1 MILQALYDYYQRKAD
16 DPESGIAPEGFEWKE
31 LPFLIVIDRE
41 GTFVTLED
49 TREGEGK
56 KKRARAWL
64 VPTNGKRTAG
74 IKASLLWDN
83 IEYVLGANPRAR
95 NDIDARH
102 ADFCR
107 RLREELPSKEESL
120 EMVALW
126 TFLESSPVEQIEASV
141 ECAAAWK
148 EILETNAF
156 VTFRIDGEIGTLCD
170 HFHSHLQAD
179 GQSKEE
185 GRRCLVTG
193 MTAHV
198 METHPAIKGVR
209 DAQSAGASIISFN
222 WPAALSFRKSQ
233 NLNAPVSDSAV
244 FAYTTALNQLLSKDS
259 RNKLQVG
266 DATTVFWADRP
277 DGFEE
282 AFPSFFTMAPK
293 DDPDRDALV
302 VKNLYASAEQERGTS
317 DSSTRFFVLG
327 LAPNAARISV
337 RFWHTGTVAEFSH
350 KIRQHYDD
358 LEIVRSPR
366 DQGKYSLFWYLV
378 DIATEHKADNIP
390 PNLAGNITRAILEGS
405 PYPATLLQQA
415 VRRIRAEQEVTR
427 IRASLLK
434 AYLNRYQRTYP
445 NNEKEILVAL
455 DPDNTSPGYL
465 LGRLFAVLEKIQEDA
480 QPGINATI
488 RDRFYGAASASP
500 VTVFPQLLKLKNHHL
515 AKLDNPSFRIGHE
528 KRLTEIVGNLPV
540 DMPRHLRME
549 DQARFAIGYYHQ
561 RQALFTKSD
570 KTETP
575 AKEA

>member
-1 MILQALYDYYQRKAD
+1 MILQALYDYYQRKAA

-41 GTFVTLED
+41 GKFVTLED
-49 TREGEGK
+49 AREGK
-56 KKRARAWL
+56 KKRARPRL
-64 VPTNGKRTAG
+64 VPMSVIRKVNVLGN
-74 IKASLLWDN
+74 LLWDN
-83 IEYVLGANPRAR
+83 IEYAVGANPRGR
-95 NDIDARH
+95 NDIAARH

-107 RLREELPSKEESL
+107 RLREDLPAREESL
-120 EMVALW
+120 EMASLW
-126 TFLESSPVEQIEASV
+126 AFLESSPVEQIEAAA
-141 ECAAAWK
+141 ECAEAWK

-170 HFHSHLQAD
+170 HFRPWILSQQAASD
-179 GQSKEE
+179 E
-185 GRRCLVTG
+185 GDICLVTG
-193 MTAHV
+193 QKAVTARLHA
-198 METHPAIKGVR
+198 PIKGI
-209 DAQSAGASIISFN
+209 AGGQSAGGSIVSFN
-222 WPAALSFRKSQ
+222 LSAFTSYGKLQSH
-233 NLNAPVSDSAV
+233 NAPVSESAA
-244 FAYTTALNQLLSKDS
+244 FAYTTALAALLGKDS
-259 RNKLQVG
+259 RNKLRIG

-277 DGFEE
+277 DAFEE

-302 VKNLYASAEQERGTS
+302 VKNLFASIEQERGVS
-317 DSSTRFFVLG
+317 DSPTRFFVLG

-337 RFWHTGTVAEFSH
+337 RFWHTGTVAEFSD

-358 LEIVRSPR
+358 LKIVRGPK

-378 DIATEHKADNIP
+378 DIATERKADNIP
-390 PNLAGNITRAILEGS
+390 PNLAGNITRAILDGS
-405 PYPATLLQQA
+405 PYPATLLQQT

-434 AYLNRYQRTYP
+434 AYLNRFQRTHP
-445 NNEKEILVAL
+445 SNEKEIQVAL
-455 DPDNTSPGYL
+455 DPTNTNPGYL

-515 AKLDNPSFRIGHE
+515 AKLENPSFRISHE
-528 KRLTEIVGNLPV
+528 KRLTEIVGNLPPE
-540 DMPRHLRME
+540 MPRHLRIE

-570 KTETP
+570 KTEQP